1 MRGVTDALSLLRMSK
16 QLVAEGMPGVT
27 WCRAPRERLS
37 GSQHG
42 WLYQTS
48 PEVIL
53 PSVQYQPCSQGYQT
67 MRKVV
72 NFMRAILIA
81 FVGFYFTI
89 SVCILLFIFT
99 GQLQVGNSLGDGNVV
114 PSVTTLLFYQASCI
128 LLMVALV
135 VIRAKVGKQY
145 DFKFM
150 RPRDI

>member
-72 NFMRAILIA
+72 NFICAALL
-81 FVGFYFTI
+81 VGVGLCLTI
-89 SVCILLFIFT
+89 SICILVFIFT
-99 GQLQVGNSLGDGNVV
+99 GQLQVGNSLGDGDVV
-114 PSVTTLLFYQASCI
+114 PKVSSLLCFQALCI
-128 LLMVALV
+128 FLMAAL
-135 VIRAKVGKQY
+135 ILMRAKVGKQY
-145 DFKFM
+145 DFKFL